1 MLKRRKYHLDPE
13 KNFDPEM
20 IHLDP
25 EISDILKIQGEN
37 ESATEKFISERK
49 KMSKSINDTHTEY
62 ASVEDPLHMHRTES
76 NVVTLISEIPN
87 IISK

>member
-37 ESATEKFISERK
+37 ESVTEKFI
-49 KMSKSINDTHTEY
+49 
-62 ASVEDPLHMHRTES
+62 
-76 NVVTLISEIPN
+76 
-87 IISK
+87 